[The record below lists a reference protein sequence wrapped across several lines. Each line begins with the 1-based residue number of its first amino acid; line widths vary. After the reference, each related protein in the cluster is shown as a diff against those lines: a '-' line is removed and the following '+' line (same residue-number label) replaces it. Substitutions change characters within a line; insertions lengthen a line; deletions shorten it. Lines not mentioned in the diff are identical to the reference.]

1 MENPEHTGLVD
12 MLTSI
17 DAMDLIAM
25 EGHSL
30 HPPTSLLAWHGLT
43 LVCWMVVVTLGYLA
57 WRRRRAN
64 DACDMLIVAG
74 FWLAARIGLL
84 IAGLPGNGQPGDDLL
99 AAALDLTGLVLLAWP
114 YLAPPLP
121 NRWADRLAG
130 IGLIIVALAC
140 GISSFQRLRGAFGIS
155 PTLRPAITWPHGAL
169 TLAGLASLNQSSA
182 RTRRQAWLL
191 TTVGAL
197 VGGVIGLV
205 VPLPLPRALAPVS
218 NGAMAVLAAGWLTW
232 MERVPSKKPQV
243 ISDHRDNL
251 DAGIASGLLEACRSL
266 FSATD
271 LTQLLEAATVALN
284 QILAVRSTALIMA
297 EDGSTENDGTLHLRL
312 VARYPLGEG
321 QKTLS
326 PLPIE
331 PSPPL
336 TEALRREYT
345 VNVIRKTDKQRFL
358 PLEPLLGAASDAAL
372 IMPLMSPPAQ
382 SGVRCA
388 DGVLVVGYASAPLD
402 ADQLRL
408 CHILADQVAITANS
422 IRSNAKIEQQSRA
435 LTRIVRRQEHATR
448 QSHAILESIAD
459 GIIVSD
465 ADDQVVLTNSAALGI
480 LGMERHEVLGKPFGQ
495 IMGCMVPAGEVGIIG
510 DITKASPYG
519 MEAVFEVSDRVVQT
533 SIGPVENG
541 EGIQLGVVAVL
552 RDVTALAGAEVER
565 DQLMTELQDH
575 SQQLE
580 AAAEQLREL
589 DLLKSQL
596 VASMSHELRTPL
608 NSIIG
613 FSGVMLKEIDG
624 KLTKAQ
630 REDLQAIHTGGK
642 HLLGL
647 ITDILDISQI
657 WAGKMD
663 LTLSDV
669 DLPEIIEDAMTI
681 AAPLIGDKPI
691 ELVQA
696 RDPNL
701 PVIQADK
708 TRTRQIL
715 LNLLT
720 NAIKYTKEG
729 QITVSASRD
738 DDWALVSVADTGIG
752 IPPEHID
759 DIFEEFSRVDSSS
772 TQKVGGLGL
781 GLAICRQLAELHGG
795 QIWAESEVGVGS
807 TLYLNLPIGGPPSA
821 SADRKL
827 MRRRLAAALAQ
838 WE

>member
-1 MENPEHTGLVD
+1 
-12 MLTSI
+12 
-17 DAMDLIAM
+17 
-25 EGHSL
+25 
-30 HPPTSLLAWHGLT
+30 
-43 LVCWMVVVTLGYLA
+43 
-57 WRRRRAN
+57 
-64 DACDMLIVAG
+64 
-74 FWLAARIGLL
+74 
-84 IAGLPGNGQPGDDLL
+84 
-99 AAALDLTGLVLLAWP
+99 LTGLVLLAWP
-114 YLAPPLP
+114 YLVPPLP
-121 NRWADRLAG
+121 DRWADRLAG

-140 GISSFQRLRGAFGIS
+140 GASLFQRLRGAFGIS
-155 PTLRPAITWPHGAL
+155 PMLRPAITWPHGAL

-191 TTVGAL
+191 TTAGAL
-197 VGGVIGLV
+197 VGGVIGLM

-232 MERVPSKKPQV
+232 MDRLPPKKPRV
-243 ISDHRDNL
+243 MSDHRGSH
-251 DAGIASGLLEACRSL
+251 DAEITPGLLEASRSL
-266 FSATD
+266 SNATN
-271 LTQLLEAATVALN
+271 LPQLLEAATVALN
-284 QILAVRSTALIMA
+284 RILAVRSTALVMA
-297 EDGSTENDGTLHLRL
+297 EDSSPEDDGPLHLRL
-312 VARYPLGEG
+312 AARSPLGEG
-321 QKTLS
+321 QETFS

-331 PSPPL
+331 PCPPL
-336 TEALRREYT
+336 TEALRRECT
-345 VNVIRKTDKQRFL
+345 VNVIRKAEKRRFL
-358 PLEPLLGAASDAAL
+358 SLEPLLGATADAAL
-372 IMPLMSPPAQ
+372 IMPLMSLPAQ
-382 SGVRCA
+382 SGAKCA
-388 DGVLVVGYASAPLD
+388 DGVLVVGYAGAPLD

-408 CHILADQVAITANS
+408 CHILADQVAITATC
-422 IRSNAKIEQQSRA
+422 IRSNAKIEQQSRT

-465 ADDQVVLTNSAALGI
+465 ANDQVVLTNSAALGI

-510 DITKASPYG
+510 ELTKASSYG

-552 RDVTALAGAEVER
+552 RDVTALASAEVER
-565 DQLMTELQDH
+565 DQLMTELQEH

-596 VASMSHELRTPL
+596 IASISHELRTPL

-624 KLTKAQ
+624 KLTEAQ

-681 AAPLIGDKPI
+681 AAPLIGEKPI
-691 ELVQA
+691 ELMQTL
-696 RDPNL
+696 DSNL
-701 PVIQADK
+701 PLIQADK

-738 DDWALVSVADTGIG
+738 DDWMLVSVADTGIG

-759 DIFEEFSRVDSSS
+759 NIFEEFGRVDSSS

-781 GLAICRQLAELHGG
+781 GLAICRELAELHGG

-807 TLYLNLPIGGPPSA
+807 TFYLNLPIDGPPSA

-827 MRRRLAAALAQ
+827 IRRRLAAALAQ
-838 WE
+838 WA

>member
-1 MENPEHTGLVD
+1 
-12 MLTSI
+12 
-17 DAMDLIAM
+17 M

-30 HPPTSLLAWHGLT
+30 HTPTNLLAWHSLA
-43 LVCWMVVVTLGYLA
+43 LVCWMGVVTLGYLA
-57 WRRRRAN
+57 WRRRRAD
-64 DACDMLIVAG
+64 DACDMVIVAG
-74 FWLAARIGLL
+74 LWLAARIGLL
-84 IAGLPGNGQPGDDLL
+84 IAGLPGDGQPGDELL
-99 AAALDLTGLVLLAWP
+99 AAALDLAGLVLLAWP

-140 GISSFQRLRGAFGIS
+140 SASLFQRLRGAFGIS
-155 PTLRPAITWPHGAL
+155 PAFRPSITWPHGAL
-169 TLAGLASLNQSSA
+169 TLAVLASLNQSGA

-191 TTVGAL
+191 TAAGAL
-197 VGGVIGLV
+197 VGGVVGLMI
-205 VPLPLPRALAPVS
+205 PLPLPRTLAPVP
-218 NGAMAVLAAGWLTW
+218 NGVMAVLAAGWLTW
-232 MERVPSKKPQV
+232 MERVPPKKPHV
-243 ISDHRDNL
+243 ASDHRDNL
-251 DAGIASGLLEACRSL
+251 DAMTSPGLLEASRSL

-271 LTQLLEAATVALN
+271 LIQLLEAATVALN
-284 QILAVRSTALIMA
+284 QILPARSTALIMA
-297 EDGSTENDGTLHLRL
+297 EDSATEKDSPLHLRL
-312 VARYPLGEG
+312 VARSPLGEG
-321 QKTLS
+321 QKAFS

-345 VNVIRKTDKQRFL
+345 VNVTRKTGRQRFL
-358 PLEPLLGAASDAAL
+358 SVEPLLGAASDAAL
-372 IMPLMSPPAQ
+372 IMPLISPPAQ
-382 SGVRCA
+382 AGVRCA
-388 DGVLVVGYASAPLD
+388 DGVLVVGYVGDPLD

-408 CHILADQVAITANS
+408 CHILADQVAITANCV
-422 IRSNAKIEQQSRA
+422 RSNAKIDQQSRA
-435 LTRIVRRQEHATR
+435 LTRIVRRQEHTNR

-510 DITKASPYG
+510 DLTKASPYG
-519 MEAVFEVSDRVVQT
+519 MEAVFEVSNRFVQT
-533 SIGPVENG
+533 SIGPVEND
-541 EGIQLGVVAVL
+541 EGTQLGVVAVL
-552 RDVTALAGAEVER
+552 RDVTALATAEVER
-565 DQLMTELQDH
+565 DQLMTELQEH

-624 KLTKAQ
+624 KLTEAQ

-647 ITDILDISQI
+647 ITDILDMSQL
-657 WAGKMD
+657 WAGKMA

-691 ELVQA
+691 ELIQA
-696 RDPNL
+696 LDANL
-701 PVIQADK
+701 PVIRADK

-720 NAIKYTKEG
+720 NAIKYTEEG
-729 QITVSASRD
+729 QITLSASRD
-738 DDWALVSVADTGIG
+738 DDWILVSVADTGIG

-759 DIFEEFSRVDSSS
+759 NIFEEFGRVDSSS

-781 GLAICRQLAELHGG
+781 GLAICRELAELHGG

-807 TLYLNLPIGGPPSA
+807 TFYLNLPIDGPPSA

-827 MRRRLAAALAQ
+827 IRRRLAAALAQ
-838 WE
+838 WA

>member
-1 MENPEHTGLVD
+1 MENPWRTGLLD
-12 MLTSI
+12 MLANI
-17 DAMDLIAM
+17 DAMNLIAM

-30 HPPTSLLAWHGLT
+30 RPPISLLTGQGIA
-43 LVCWMVVVTLGYLA
+43 LVCWMVVVALGYVA
-57 WRRRRAN
+57 WRRRRAD

-74 FWLAARIGLL
+74 LWLAARIGLL
-84 IAGLPGNGQPGDDLL
+84 IAGLPGNGQLGEDWLVV
-99 AAALDLTGLVLLAWP
+99 ALDLTGLVLLAWP

-140 GISSFQRLRGAFGIS
+140 GVSLFQRIRGAFGIS
-155 PTLRPAITWPHGAL
+155 PALRPAITWPHGAL
-169 TLAGLASLNQSSA
+169 TLTGLAVLNQSSM

-191 TTVGAL
+191 TAAGAL
-197 VGGVIGLV
+197 VSGVIGLM
-205 VPLPLPRALAPVS
+205 VPLPLPRALAPASSGV
-218 NGAMAVLAAGWLTW
+218 MAVLAAGWLAW
-232 MERVPSKKPQV
+232 MERAPPKKPQV
-243 ISDHRDNL
+243 ISHHRDNL
-251 DAGIASGLLEACRSL
+251 NAGTASRLLEAGRSL
-266 FSATD
+266 LGATD

-297 EDGSTENDGTLHLRL
+297 EDGSTENDGPLHLRL
-312 VARYPLGEG
+312 VARSPLGEG
-321 QKTLS
+321 QKTFS

-336 TEALRREYT
+336 TEALWREYT
-345 VNVIRKTDKQRFL
+345 VNVTRKIDKQRFL

-372 IMPLMSPPAQ
+372 IVPLMSSRAQ
-382 SGVRCA
+382 SGTRCA
-388 DGVLVVGYASAPLD
+388 DGVLLVGYASVPLD
-402 ADQLRL
+402 TDQLRL
-408 CHILADQVAITANS
+408 CHILADQVAVTANC
-422 IRSNAKIEQQSRA
+422 IRSNAKIEQQTQA
-435 LTRIVRRQEHATR
+435 LTRMVRRQEHATR

-459 GIIVSD
+459 GIIVSG

-480 LGMERHEVLGKPFGQ
+480 LGMERHGVLGKPFGQ

-510 DITKASPYG
+510 DLTKASPYG

-552 RDVTALAGAEVER
+552 RDVTALASAEVER
-565 DQLMTELQDH
+565 DQLMTELQEH

-624 KLTKAQ
+624 KLTEAQ

-669 DLPEIIEDAMTI
+669 DLPEIVEDAITI

-696 RDPNL
+696 LDPNL
-701 PVIQADK
+701 PAIQADK
-708 TRTRQIL
+708 TRTRQVL

-759 DIFEEFSRVDSSS
+759 NIFEEFGRVDSSS
-772 TQKVGGLGL
+772 TQEVGGLGL

-807 TLYLNLPIGGPPSA
+807 TFYLNLPIDGPPSA